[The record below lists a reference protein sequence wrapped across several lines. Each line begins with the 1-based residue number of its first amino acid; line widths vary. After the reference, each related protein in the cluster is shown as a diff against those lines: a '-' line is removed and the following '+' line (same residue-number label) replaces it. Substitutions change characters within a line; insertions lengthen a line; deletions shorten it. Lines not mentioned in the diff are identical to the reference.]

1 VLKRIKH
8 GVRITALAVG
18 LATTA
23 SLAFF
28 IGSFMADGTH
38 TGTTGSGG
46 TGTKTLPISVS
57 FPDGQL
63 TPTKTV
69 PFTATLSNTSGKA
82 LEFTRLTPT
91 ITTGAAGCKPEWFR
105 LRSPSPFWNEV
116 FSGKAKGMEYA
127 PGTHALGDM
136 VGVEEVATFTLEM
149 TETEVDQSACEST
162 SVTVALKLTK

>member
-1 VLKRIKH
+1 MLKRMKH

-46 TGTKTLPISVS
+46 TGTKSLPISVS

-63 TPTKTV
+63 TPTKSV
-69 PFTATLSNTSGKA
+69 PLTATLSNTSSKTVK
-82 LEFTRLTPT
+82 FMHLTPT
-91 ITTGAAGCKPEWFR
+91 ITTGAAGCEPKWFKVTSNKTFFTE
-105 LRSPSPFWNEV
+105 LLN
-116 FSGKAKGMEYA
+116 GKASELVYA
-127 PGTHALGDM
+127 PGTRSVGM
-136 VGVEEVATFTLEM
+136 PVGVETETTFTLEM
-149 TETEVDQSACEST
+149 VETSVDQSACEST
-162 SVTVALKLTK
+162 SVTVALKLTE